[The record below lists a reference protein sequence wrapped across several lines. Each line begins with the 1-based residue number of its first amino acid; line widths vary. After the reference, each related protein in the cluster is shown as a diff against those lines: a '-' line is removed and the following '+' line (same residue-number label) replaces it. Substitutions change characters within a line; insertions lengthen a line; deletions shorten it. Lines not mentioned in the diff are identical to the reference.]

1 MSTSTPG
8 ANIISIQG
16 APAATLTG
24 DDLSLT
30 FNDGALA
37 ISSTSP
43 QGTPVLH
50 TVSISDGPT
59 AVLSTGTNILFG
71 GSGTNVLDLT
81 GLYETYTTKL
91 NADGSDTIAD
101 TRTGT
106 PDGTDIVHNFQ
117 DFQFAEQPGRKIYPP
132 RCERCGGR
140 GRIPTG

>member
-1 MSTSTPG
+1 
-8 ANIISIQG
+8 
-16 APAATLTG
+16 
-24 DDLSLT
+24 
-30 FNDGALA
+30 
-37 ISSTSP
+37 
-43 QGTPVLH
+43 
-50 TVSISDGPT
+50 
-59 AVLSTGTNILFG
+59 VLSTGTNILFG